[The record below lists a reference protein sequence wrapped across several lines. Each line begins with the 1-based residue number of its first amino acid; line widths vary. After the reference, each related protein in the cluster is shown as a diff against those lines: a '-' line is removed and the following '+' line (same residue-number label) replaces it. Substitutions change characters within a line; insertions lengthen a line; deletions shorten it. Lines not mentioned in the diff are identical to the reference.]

1 MARPSA
7 ESAANALC
15 AAIGEII
22 ASSNPAQQRDLK
34 EHMKPSPMV
43 SYYPPASTPAPQFRG
58 RDMAGFPGQTWSRP
72 LRRAIFQLHLW
83 LGLAV
88 GIYLTVVCVTGALLV
103 FRSDLQRAA
112 FPELLRADTRG
123 QVVDIEEV
131 LNSIAVAY
139 PGLRITGAEAPTQYR
154 QTYLVYVSDAGRF
167 RTILADPGTG
177 RVLGELPTRS
187 WVTQLQALHF
197 NLLLGST
204 GKILNQIAA
213 VALVVLLFS
222 GATIWWQGRR
232 RWRRGLRIRQGPW
245 PDLLRNLHSAV
256 GAWGWLAALMISITA
271 CSLMFPRHYRALM
284 GSIDRSP
291 PTANPATR
299 SSSGDA
305 LAPGK
310 LIQLARALHPTE
322 HVSRVVLPVG
332 TGAPCQVSFSAIRPT
347 PLSPSAQAT
356 HYFDCRSGVP
366 EDAPASSRANRF
378 IAWTTA
384 LHVGNF
390 GGNLTRGAW
399 AVIGFVPPL
408 LFGTGFMLWWRRVVR
423 PRKKKS
429 RS

>member
-1 MARPSA
+1 
-7 ESAANALC
+7 
-15 AAIGEII
+15 
-22 ASSNPAQQRDLK
+22 
-34 EHMKPSPMV
+34 
-43 SYYPPASTPAPQFRG
+43 
-58 RDMAGFPGQTWSRP
+58 MAGFPGQILSRP
-72 LRRAIFQLHLW
+72 LRRAVFQMHLW

-131 LNSIAVAY
+131 LNSIAEAY

-213 VALVVLLFS
+213 VALVILVFS

-232 RWRRGLRIRQGPW
+232 RWWRGLRIRQGPW

-256 GAWGWLAALMISITA
+256 GAWGWLIVLMISITA
-271 CSLMFPRHYRALM
+271 CSLMFPRHYRALVAW
-284 GSIDRSP
+284 IDPS
-291 PTANPATR
+291 TATVIPVTP
-299 SSSGDA
+299 SLSGEA
-305 LAPGK
+305 LTPYE
-310 LIQLARALHPTE
+310 LIQRARALHPTK
-322 HVSRVVLPVG
+322 HVSRVVLPLG
-332 TGAPCQVSFSAIRPT
+332 TGTPCQVSFSAIRPT

-356 HYFDCRSGVP
+356 RYFDCRSGAP

-390 GGNLTRGAW
+390 GGNLTRVAW
-399 AVIGFVPPL
+399 AVIGLVPAL

-423 PRKKKS
+423 PQKKKS